1 MFTQTERLIAVRN
14 LRPKRK
20 QGFLKIIS
28 LFSFLGIMLGVAILI
43 IVMSVMNGF
52 RADLTDKIIGLN
64 PHLILQLNDGNDIK
78 NVKNKLSQKYN
89 KINITETV
97 SGEVLAGKE
106 EFGIDPQMASQ
117 LASEIRSIHELNVSI
132 GLIIGAGNIFR
143 GMEAATKGMER
154 VTGDYLGMLA
164 TIMNA
169 ISLQD
174 ALEKEDVETRTLS
187 AITVSQIAE
196 PYIRR
201 RALRHLDKNRVVIVA
216 GGTGN
221 PYFTTDTAAALRAKE
236 LKANVLL
243 KGTKVDGVYDKDPVL
258 YSDEI
263 KYNEISYSEVLKK
276 NIQIMDLT
284 AITLCKENALP
295 IHVFNINK
303 SGDLKKVIL
312 GESIGTT
319 INV

>member
-1 MFTQTERLIAVRN
+1 MPG
-14 LRPKRK
+14 PKYGR
-20 QGFLKIIS
+20 
-28 LFSFLGIMLGVAILI
+28 IL
-43 IVMSVMNGF
+43 
-52 RADLTDKIIGLN
+52 L
-64 PHLILQLNDGNDIK
+64 
-78 NVKNKLSQKYN
+78 KLSG
-89 KINITETV
+89 EGL
-97 SGEVLAGKE
+97 SGNQ

-117 LASEIRSIHELNVSI
+117 LALEIKSIHELNVSI

-174 ALEKEDVETRTLS
+174 ALEKEDIETRTLS

-201 RALRHLDKNRVVIVA
+201 RALRHLDKKRVVIVA

-258 YSDEI
+258 HSNAQ
-263 KYNEISYSEVLKK
+263 KYDEISYSDVLNK
-276 NIQIMDLT
+276 NIRIMDLT
-284 AITLCKENALP
+284 AITLCKENMLP

-303 SGDLKKVIL
+303 NGDLKKAIL
-312 GESIGTT
+312 GESIGTI